1 MRARQSLLSCLV
13 TLNTLKAWT
22 SRQAVRFTGA
32 NDTCSSPRPPPSLS
46 SALFF
51 QHISFLPPSRFLFLS
66 SPVSSPTPVFLFVPF
81 FLSHLPSRPPHSS
94 IIYQQHKSPATLTQ
108 AAKRCVHCAGLY
120 QALHEEYPLS
130 SIPRVQAGLDTL
142 GRVLERSRHP
152 IGDGGNLGGGSRC
165 SCRH

>member
-13 TLNTLKAWT
+13 TLNTLEAWT
-22 SRQAVRFTGA
+22 PRQAVRFTGA

-51 QHISFLPPSRFLFLS
+51 QHISFLPPSRFLFLF
-66 SPVSSPTPVFLFVPF
+66 SPASSPTPVILFVPF
-81 FLSHLPSRPPHSS
+81 FLSHLLSRPPHSL

-108 AAKRCVHCAGLY
+108 AANRCVHCAGLY
-120 QALHEEYPLS
+120 QALHEEYPLP

-142 GRVLERSRHP
+142 GRVLERS
-152 IGDGGNLGGGSRC
+152 
-165 SCRH
+165 